1 MLVSI
6 ELTVPCNSIEE
17 ILKNQYRL
25 EGPVTLTD
33 FDRDDLSDVLGF
45 TFELEAEDS
54 KKICRDWDDYS
65 LATEVMGEAI

>member
-6 ELTVPCNSIEE
+6 ELTVPCNSVEE

-25 EGPVTLTD
+25 EGPVKLTN
-33 FDRDDLSDVLGF
+33 FERDDLSDVLGF
-45 TFELEAEDS
+45 TFELEADDS

-65 LATEVMGEAI
+65 LAADVLGEAI